1 MIGFLGK
8 KEVSLKDIKELFSKG
23 QIKKAIS
30 LCEDYTKK
38 NPDDFDSKIFLIEM
52 YYSSGDKNRCIST
65 ILDVVKKLE
74 DDKFY
79 EKAAAVLRKGIK
91 YYPDY
96 YDFYKYL
103 AKIFATKGLTA
114 DQIGILKELAAS
126 YEKIG
131 EIDKFFNTLQDIF
144 YIDKYNY
151 SFIKYLIDKLIF
163 YKRDKDICKYL
174 QESIEVARHNND
186 VNLMGRLV
194 ELGISNK
201 CIFGKSIKYTVSY
214 FKNNPDKISVF
225 IKESQNYLLN
235 EFDEELF
242 KEITAILPYDESSE
256 FYDELFVKY
265 TDSSLFEFLLPFFIK
280 NDIDKISIMFDKIKD
295 IKDKKIDRRY
305 AEIFYKY
312 LDRLPV
318 DRFYDNLLLLA
329 KLADHDDLRCKV
341 VSAAGKSED
350 TVNVKQSSVL
360 NLDLLDNDFSK
371 KDDKSVFDLLEH
383 NSYKSDTAHDAP
395 IEENEI
401 KVEYNN
407 GLEKNDFDI
416 ELDLSEFEDKKDEG
430 DISSDKDK
438 KMDVP
443 ELDVSDDVFEIDLT
457 EHTDSLTVNKGNVD
471 NKISEESFGDLSLD
485 FFGDTQHKEP
495 ADDTIKVDFSQ
506 QIQEIKE
513 FVQKGRYE
521 YAKVKLEELL
531 LLDPE
536 NEELKELA
544 VNIYSVSSF
553 DDSALKDSPRPD
565 IISFDNETKKV
576 IKAIK
581 DSIAKNVSP
590 GDYEMHYDLAQAYM
604 EMELL
609 EEAIDELK
617 KSAYGDFRYKS
628 LILMVECYKRLKK
641 FNEAIDIVKLI
652 ILDFGKNN
660 DVLKNSL
667 YELGTIYE
675 LMGDYA
681 AAKSH
686 YAKLYSIDPAFRDV
700 KDKIA
705 DSDFEAKQDVGNDSL
720 PNEPKKKKK
729 ISFM

>member
-8 KEVSLKDIKELFSKG
+8 KEVSLKDIKELFIKG

-30 LCEDYTKK
+30 LCEDYTRK
-38 NPDDFDSKIFLIEM
+38 NPEDFDSKILLIEM
-52 YYSSGDKNRCIST
+52 YYSSGDKNKSISM

-131 EIDKFFNTLQDIF
+131 EMDKFFSTLQEIF
-144 YIDKYNY
+144 SIDKYDY
-151 SFIKYLIDKLIF
+151 GFIKYLVDKIIF

-174 QESIEVARHNND
+174 QGSIEVARHNND
-186 VNLMGRLV
+186 IKLLERLV
-194 ELGISNK
+194 ELGISNR
-201 CIFGKSIKYTVSY
+201 CIFGKTIKYTVSY
-214 FKNNPDKISVF
+214 FKKNPDKISIF
-225 IKESQNYLLN
+225 IKESENYLLN

-242 KEITAILPYDESSE
+242 KEITAILPYDEDRE
-256 FYDELFVKY
+256 FYDQLFVKY

-280 NDIDKISIMFDKIKD
+280 ENVDKISIMFDKIKD
-295 IKDKKIDRRY
+295 IRDKKIDRKY
-305 AEIFYKY
+305 AELFNKY
-312 LDRLPV
+312 LDQLPV
-318 DRFYDNLLLLA
+318 YRFYDNLLLLA
-329 KLADHDDLRCKV
+329 KLADHDELKCKV

-350 TVNVKQSSVL
+350 MVNVKQSSVL
-360 NLDLLDNDFSK
+360 NLDLLDNDLSK
-371 KDDKSVFDLLEH
+371 KDDKSIFNLLEH
-383 NSYKSDTAHDAP
+383 NSYKSDSSNGTS
-395 IEENEI
+395 IEENEN
-401 KVEYNN
+401 KTEHKSSS
-407 GLEKNDFDI
+407 EKDDFDI
-416 ELDLSEFEDKKDEG
+416 ELDLSEFEDKKSEG
-430 DISSDKDK
+430 DISFDKDK
-438 KMDVP
+438 KM
-443 ELDVSDDVFEIDLT
+443 EASNLDVDDMFEIDLT
-457 EHTDSLTVNKGNVD
+457 EDTDSLTVNKGNVD
-471 NKISEESFGDLSLD
+471 YRISDESLGDLSLD
-485 FFGDTQHKEP
+485 FFGDTHHKEP
-495 ADDTIKVDFSQ
+495 DDAVIKVDFSQ

-521 YAKVKLEELL
+521 YAKIKLEELL

-544 VNIYSVSSF
+544 VKIYSVSSL
-553 DDSALKDSPRPD
+553 DEPELKDSPRPD

>member
-1 MIGFLGK
+1 MIGFFGK
-8 KEVSLKDIKELFSKG
+8 KESSLKDIKELFIKG

-30 LCEDYTKK
+30 LCEDYTRK
-38 NPDDFDSKIFLIEM
+38 NPEDFDSKILLIEM
-52 YYSSGDKNRCIST
+52 YYTSGDKNKAISM

-131 EIDKFFNTLQDIF
+131 EMDKFFSILQEIF
-144 YIDKYNY
+144 SIDRYNY
-151 SFIKYLIDKLIF
+151 GFIKYVIDKLIF

-174 QESIEVARHNND
+174 QVSIELARHNND
-186 VNLMGRLV
+186 VKLLERLV
-194 ELGISNK
+194 ELGISNR
-201 CIFGKSIKYTVSY
+201 CIFGKTIKYTVSY
-214 FKNNPDKISVF
+214 FKNNPDKISIF
-225 IKESQNYLLN
+225 IKESENYLLN

-242 KEITAILPYDESSE
+242 KELTAILPYAENRE
-256 FYDELFVKY
+256 FYNELFVKY

-280 NDIDKISIMFDKIKD
+280 ENVDKISIMFDKIKD
-295 IKDKKIDRRY
+295 IRDKNIDRKY
-305 AEIFYKY
+305 AEIFNKY
-312 LDRLPV
+312 LDQLPV
-318 DRFYDNLLLLA
+318 YRFYDNLLLLA
-329 KLADHDDLRCKV
+329 KLTDHDELKCKI
-341 VSAAGKSED
+341 VSAAGKFAD
-350 TVNVKQSSVL
+350 MVDVKQSSVL
-360 NLDLLDNDFSK
+360 NLDLLENDLSK
-371 KDDKSVFDLLEH
+371 KDDKPVFDLLEH
-383 NSYKSDTAHDAP
+383 NSYKSDFSLDTP

-401 KVEYNN
+401 KVEHKSIS
-407 GLEKNDFDI
+407 EKDDFDI
-416 ELDLSEFEDKKDEG
+416 ELDLSEFEDKKGEG
-430 DISSDKDK
+430 DISFDKDEK
-438 KMDVP
+438 VAASK
-443 ELDVSDDVFEIDLT
+443 LDVVDMFEIDLT
-457 EHTDSLTVNKGNVD
+457 EHTDSLTVDKGNVD
-471 NKISEESFGDLSLD
+471 SRISDESFEDLSLD
-485 FFGDTQHKEP
+485 FFGDTHHKEP
-495 ADDTIKVDFSQ
+495 EDDVIKVDFSQ
-506 QIQEIKE
+506 QIKEIKE
-513 FVQKGRYE
+513 CVQKGRYE
-521 YAKVKLEELL
+521 YAKIKLEELI

-536 NEELKELA
+536 NDELKDLA
-544 VNIYSVSSF
+544 VKIYSVSSF
-553 DDSALKDSPRPD
+553 DESELKDSPRPD

-590 GDYEMHYDLAQAYM
+590 DDYEMHYDLAQAYM
-604 EMELL
+604 EMDLL

-660 DVLKNSL
+660 DVFKNSL
-667 YELGTIYE
+667 YELGSIYE

-686 YAKLYSIDPAFRDV
+686 YAKLYSIDQNFRDV
-700 KDKIA
+700 KDKMA
-705 DSDFEAKQDVGNDSL
+705 DTDFEAKRDKGDDSL
-720 PNEPKKKKK
+720 PVEPKKKKK

>member
-1 MIGFLGK
+1 MIGFFGK
-8 KEVSLKDIKELFSKG
+8 KESSLKDIKELFIKG

-30 LCEDYTKK
+30 LCEDYTRK
-38 NPDDFDSKIFLIEM
+38 NPEDFDSKILLIEM
-52 YYSSGDKNRCIST
+52 YYTSGDKNKAISM

-131 EIDKFFNTLQDIF
+131 EMDKFFSILQEIF
-144 YIDKYNY
+144 SIDRYNY
-151 SFIKYLIDKLIF
+151 GFIKYVIDKLIF

-174 QESIEVARHNND
+174 QVSIELARHNND
-186 VNLMGRLV
+186 VKLLERLV
-194 ELGISNK
+194 ELGISNR
-201 CIFGKSIKYTVSY
+201 CIFGKTIKYTVSY
-214 FKNNPDKISVF
+214 FKNNPDKISIF
-225 IKESQNYLLN
+225 IKESENYLLN

-242 KEITAILPYDESSE
+242 KELTAILPYAENRE
-256 FYDELFVKY
+256 FYNELFVKY

-280 NDIDKISIMFDKIKD
+280 ENVDKISIMFDKIKD
-295 IKDKKIDRRY
+295 IRDKNIDRKY
-305 AEIFYKY
+305 AEIFNKY
-312 LDRLPV
+312 LDQLPV
-318 DRFYDNLLLLA
+318 YRFYDNLLLLA
-329 KLADHDDLRCKV
+329 KLTDHDELKCKI
-341 VSAAGKSED
+341 VSAAGKFAD
-350 TVNVKQSSVL
+350 MVDVKQSSVL
-360 NLDLLDNDFSK
+360 NLDLLENDLSK
-371 KDDKSVFDLLEH
+371 KDDKPVFDLLEH
-383 NSYKSDTAHDAP
+383 NSYKSDFSLDTP

-401 KVEYNN
+401 KVEHKSIS
-407 GLEKNDFDI
+407 EKDDFDI
-416 ELDLSEFEDKKDEG
+416 ELDLSEFEDKKGEG
-430 DISSDKDK
+430 DISFDKDEK
-438 KMDVP
+438 VAASK
-443 ELDVSDDVFEIDLT
+443 LDVVDMFEIDLT
-457 EHTDSLTVNKGNVD
+457 EHTDSLTVDKGNVD
-471 NKISEESFGDLSLD
+471 SRISDESFEDLSLD
-485 FFGDTQHKEP
+485 FFGDTHHKEP
-495 ADDTIKVDFSQ
+495 EDDVIKVDFSQ
-506 QIQEIKE
+506 QIKEIKE
-513 FVQKGRYE
+513 CVQKGRYE
-521 YAKVKLEELL
+521 YAKIKLEELI

-536 NEELKELA
+536 NDELKDLA
-544 VNIYSVSSF
+544 VKIYSVSSF
-553 DDSALKDSPRPD
+553 DESELKDSPRPD

-590 GDYEMHYDLAQAYM
+590 DDYEMHYDLAQAYM
-604 EMELL
+604 EMDLL

-628 LILMVECYKRLKK
+628 LILMFECYKRLKK

-660 DVLKNSL
+660 DVFKNSL
-667 YELGTIYE
+667 YELGSIYE

-686 YAKLYSIDPAFRDV
+686 YAKLYSIDQNFRDV
-700 KDKIA
+700 KDKMA
-705 DSDFEAKQDVGNDSL
+705 DTDFEAKRDKGDDSL
-720 PNEPKKKKK
+720 PVEPKKKKK

>member
-1 MIGFLGK
+1 MIGFFGK
-8 KEVSLKDIKELFSKG
+8 KESSLKDIKELFIKG

-30 LCEDYTKK
+30 LCEDYTRK
-38 NPDDFDSKIFLIEM
+38 NPEDFDSKILLTEM
-52 YYSSGDKNRCIST
+52 YYTSGDKNKAISM

-131 EIDKFFNTLQDIF
+131 EMDKFFSTLQEIF
-144 YIDKYNY
+144 SIDRYNY
-151 SFIKYLIDKLIF
+151 GFIKYVIDKLIF

-174 QESIEVARHNND
+174 QESIELARHNND
-186 VNLMGRLV
+186 VKLLERLV
-194 ELGISNK
+194 ELGISNR
-201 CIFGKSIKYTVSY
+201 CIFGKTIKYTVSY
-214 FKNNPDKISVF
+214 FKNNPDKISIF
-225 IKESQNYLLN
+225 IKESENYLLN

-242 KEITAILPYDESSE
+242 KELTAILPYAENRE
-256 FYDELFVKY
+256 FYNELFVKY

-280 NDIDKISIMFDKIKD
+280 ENVDKISIMFDKIKD
-295 IKDKKIDRRY
+295 IRDKNIDRKY
-305 AEIFYKY
+305 AEIFNKY
-312 LDRLPV
+312 LDQLPV
-318 DRFYDNLLLLA
+318 YRFYDNLLLLA
-329 KLADHDDLRCKV
+329 KLTDHDELKCKI
-341 VSAAGKSED
+341 VSAAGKFAD
-350 TVNVKQSSVL
+350 MVDVKQSSVL
-360 NLDLLDNDFSK
+360 NLDLLENDLSK
-371 KDDKSVFDLLEH
+371 KDDKTVFDLLEH
-383 NSYKSDTAHDAP
+383 NSYKSDFSLDTP

-401 KVEYNN
+401 KVEHKSIS
-407 GLEKNDFDI
+407 EKDDFDI
-416 ELDLSEFEDKKDEG
+416 ELDLSEFEDKKGEG
-430 DISSDKDK
+430 DISFDKNEK
-438 KMDVP
+438 VAASK
-443 ELDVSDDVFEIDLT
+443 LDVVDMFEIDLT
-457 EHTDSLTVNKGNVD
+457 EHTDSLTVDKGNVD
-471 NKISEESFGDLSLD
+471 SRISDESFEDLSLD
-485 FFGDTQHKEP
+485 FFGDTHHKEP
-495 ADDTIKVDFSQ
+495 EDDVIKVDFSQ
-506 QIQEIKE
+506 QIKEIKE

-521 YAKVKLEELL
+521 YAKIKLEELI

-536 NEELKELA
+536 NDELKDLA
-544 VNIYSVSSF
+544 VKIYSVSSF
-553 DDSALKDSPRPD
+553 DESELKDSPRPD

-590 GDYEMHYDLAQAYM
+590 DDYEMHYDLAQAYM
-604 EMELL
+604 EMDLL

-660 DVLKNSL
+660 DVFKNSL
-667 YELGTIYE
+667 YELGSIYE

-686 YAKLYSIDPAFRDV
+686 YAKLYSIDQNFRDV
-700 KDKIA
+700 KDKMA
-705 DSDFEAKQDVGNDSL
+705 DTDFEAKRDKGDDSL
-720 PNEPKKKKK
+720 PVEPKKKKK

>member
-1 MIGFLGK
+1 MIGFFGK
-8 KEVSLKDIKELFSKG
+8 KESSLKDIKELFIKG

-30 LCEDYTKK
+30 LCEDYTRK
-38 NPDDFDSKIFLIEM
+38 NPEDFDSKILLIEM
-52 YYSSGDKNRCIST
+52 YYTSGDKNKAISM

-131 EIDKFFNTLQDIF
+131 EMDKFFSTLQEIF
-144 YIDKYNY
+144 SIDRYNY
-151 SFIKYLIDKLIF
+151 GFIKYVIDKLIF

-174 QESIEVARHNND
+174 QESIELARHNND
-186 VNLMGRLV
+186 VKLLERLV
-194 ELGISNK
+194 ELGISNR
-201 CIFGKSIKYTVSY
+201 CIFGKTIKYTVSY
-214 FKNNPDKISVF
+214 FKNNPDKISIF
-225 IKESQNYLLN
+225 IKESENYLLN

-242 KEITAILPYDESSE
+242 KELTAILPYAENRE
-256 FYDELFVKY
+256 FYNELFVKY

-280 NDIDKISIMFDKIKD
+280 ENVDKISIMFDKIKD
-295 IKDKKIDRRY
+295 IRDKNIDRKY
-305 AEIFYKY
+305 AEIFNKY
-312 LDRLPV
+312 LDQLPV
-318 DRFYDNLLLLA
+318 YRFYDNLLLLA
-329 KLADHDDLRCKV
+329 KLTDHDELKCKI
-341 VSAAGKSED
+341 VSAAGKFAD
-350 TVNVKQSSVL
+350 MVDVKQSSVL
-360 NLDLLDNDFSK
+360 NLDLLENDLSK
-371 KDDKSVFDLLEH
+371 KDDKPVFDLLEH
-383 NSYKSDTAHDAP
+383 NSYKSDFSLDTP

-401 KVEYNN
+401 KVEHKSIS
-407 GLEKNDFDI
+407 EKDDFDI
-416 ELDLSEFEDKKDEG
+416 ELDLSEFEDKKGEG
-430 DISSDKDK
+430 DISFDKDEK
-438 KMDVP
+438 VAASK
-443 ELDVSDDVFEIDLT
+443 LDVVDMFEIDLT
-457 EHTDSLTVNKGNVD
+457 EHTDSLTVDKGNVD
-471 NKISEESFGDLSLD
+471 SRISDESFEDLSLD
-485 FFGDTQHKEP
+485 FFGDTHHKEP
-495 ADDTIKVDFSQ
+495 EDDVIKVDFSQ
-506 QIQEIKE
+506 QIKEIKE

-521 YAKVKLEELL
+521 YAKIKLEELI

-536 NEELKELA
+536 NDELKDLA
-544 VNIYSVSSF
+544 VKIYSVSSF
-553 DDSALKDSPRPD
+553 DESELKDSPRPD

-590 GDYEMHYDLAQAYM
+590 DDYEMHYDLAQAYM
-604 EMELL
+604 EMDLL

-617 KSAYGDFRYKS
+617 KSAYGDYRYKS

-660 DVLKNSL
+660 DVFKNSL
-667 YELGTIYE
+667 YELGSIYE

-686 YAKLYSIDPAFRDV
+686 YAKLYSIDQNFRDV
-700 KDKIA
+700 KDKMA
-705 DSDFEAKQDVGNDSL
+705 DTDFEAKRDKGDDSL
-720 PNEPKKKKK
+720 PVEPKKKKK